1 MKPERKRNMIRR
13 MILTIACAALAATT
27 VSCGYFQA
35 MHQRDKL
42 ADIRVGMTKDQVV
55 EIAGDPL
62 SKELYST
69 DNYWFYYTDPKW
81 YDGMVT
87 QDECTPFFFD
97 DDGVLQGWGNRY
109 FREKGIMSVWTQKSI
124 NSAIW
129 FF

>member
-1 MKPERKRNMIRR
+1 MIRR

-87 QDECTPFFFD
+87 QDECTPFHFD
-97 DDGVLQGWGNRY
+97 DDGVLLGWGNRY
-109 FREKGIMSVWTQKSI
+109 FREKGIMSVWTQEAI
-124 NSAIW
+124 NSAVW
-129 FF
+129 FY

>member
-1 MKPERKRNMIRR
+1 MIRL
-13 MILTIACAALAATT
+13 MILTIVCAALTATT
-27 VSCGYFQA
+27 ASCGYFQA
-35 MHQRDKL
+35 MHQRGKL
-42 ADIRVGMTKDQVV
+42 ADIRVGMTKEEVV

-87 QDECTPFFFD
+87 QDECTPFHFD
-97 DDGVLQGWGNRY
+97 DDGILQGWGNRY

-124 NSAIW
+124 TSAVW

>member
-1 MKPERKRNMIRR
+1 MIRR

-35 MHQRDKL
+35 MIQRDKL

-87 QDECTPFFFD
+87 QDECTPFHFD
-97 DDGVLQGWGNRY
+97 DDGVLLGWGNRY

>member
-87 QDECTPFFFD
+87 QDECTPFHFD
-97 DDGVLQGWGNRY
+97 DDGVLLGWGNRY

>member
-87 QDECTPFFFD
+87 QDECTPFLFD
-97 DDGVLQGWGNRY
+97 DDGILQGWGHQY
-109 FREKGIMSVWTQKSI
+109 FHDHGILSVWTQKAI
-124 NSAIW
+124 NSAVW
-129 FF
+129 F

>member
-1 MKPERKRNMIRR
+1 MIRH
-13 MILTIACAALAATT
+13 LLQVLVCAALAAMSA
-27 VSCGYFQA
+27 SCGYFQA
-35 MHQRDKL
+35 MHQRGKL

-62 SKELYST
+62 AKELYST
-69 DNYWFYYTDPKW
+69 ENYWFYYTSPKW

-87 QDECTPFFFD
+87 QDECTPFLFN

-109 FREKGIMSVWTQKSI
+109 FREQGIMSVWTQKAI
-124 NSAIW
+124 NRSIW

>member
-1 MKPERKRNMIRR
+1 MIRR

-69 DNYWFYYTDPKW
+69 DNYWFYYTSPKW
-81 YDGMVT
+81 YDGLVT
-87 QDECTPFFFD
+87 QDECTPFHFD
-97 DDGVLQGWGNRY
+97 DDGVLLGWGNRY